1 MVFNGTS
8 SVALWAVNGVLVLV
22 VGICG
27 FDISREFKRNDE
39 QERRI
44 VATEMAIGKIE
55 VKLDYIAKGI
65 DDLKAK
71 SK

>member
-1 MVFNGTS
+1 MIINGS
-8 SVALWAVNGVLVLV
+8 SGIALWVVNGALALIIGV
-22 VGICG
+22 CG

-71 SK
+71 GK

>member
-8 SVALWAVNGVLVLV
+8 GVALWAVNGVLALV
-22 VGICG
+22 IAICG

-71 SK
+71 GE

>member
-1 MVFNGTS
+1 MMVNGTS
-8 SVALWAVNGVLVLV
+8 GFALWVVNGALALIIGV
-22 VGICG
+22 CG

-65 DDLKAK
+65 DELKVK
-71 SK
+71 LK